1 MSSDSKTTPAELVAG
16 GKPRTFGGRMKGV
29 SDIWPD
35 DVPQEMARQHF
46 MAKGLRDQS
55 KRGGSIATPG
65 SGAAGGGT

>member
-1 MSSDSKTTPAELVAG
+1 VSSDSKTTPAELVVGA
-16 GKPRTFGGRMKGV
+16 KPRTFGGRMKGV

-55 KRGGSIATPG
+55 RRDSSNAAAK
-65 SGAAGGGT
+65 GAHED